1 MTPWERATL
10 ALRLLAADPGGLGGV
25 WVRAR
30 SGPVRERF
38 VAGLDALPLPVRKI
52 HPGIADEQL
61 YGGVDLSAT
70 LGAGKVV
77 WQEGLLARPRALVLP
92 MAERCAPGLAARL
105 AGALDAREGHCLIA
119 LDEGAEPDEAL
130 PVALTDRLALHLDL
144 GGVGYG
150 ETAPLPD
157 TPPRVPPVATLP
169 AAPESALRDLAAVAV
184 RLGIASLR
192 APLLALRAAKA
203 HAGLAGR
210 DQVTTEDLA
219 AAVELVLAPR
229 ATQAPDEAPEQEPGE
244 PDSPDTEPQ
253 ESDAPENME
262 GDGDAEGEEDAPRI
276 PEEILLEAAAAALPR
291 DLLEKLAQG
300 RAPRAAAGAS
310 GTGAGR
316 KGNRRGR
323 PLPARPGRLDGQARV
338 DMISTLRAAA
348 PWQPLRRRQAADG
361 VADRPVHIRQ
371 SDIRTKRYQE
381 QSDRLLIFVVD
392 ASGSA
397 AMTRLAEAKGAVELL
412 LGEAYARRDHVAL
425 VAFRGEGAEVLLPPT
440 RSLVQTK
447 RRLAALPGGGG
458 TPLATGLR
466 TAMDLARAAQAR
478 GMTPTLALLTDGRA
492 NIALD
497 GSANRQAAAADAT
510 QYARAIRAQAIP
522 GLVID
527 MSPRPQ
533 PALKTLA
540 SEMGAPY
547 LAMPRADAGR
557 LSAAVSSAVDA

>member
-1 MTPWERATL
+1 MTPWARTTL

-30 SGPVRERF
+30 SGPVRERL
-38 VAGLDALPLPVRKI
+38 VAGLGALPLPVRKI

-77 WQEGLLARPRALVLP
+77 WQDGLLARPRALVLP

-144 GGVGYG
+144 DGVGYG

-157 TPPRVPPVATLP
+157 TPPRVPPVAALP

-203 HAGLAGR
+203 HAALAGR
-210 DQVTTEDLA
+210 DEVGTEDLA

-229 ATQAPDEAPEQEPGE
+229 ATQVPADEAPEPEPEPEE
-244 PDSPDTEPQ
+244 PDSPDTDPQ
-253 ESDAPENME
+253 ESDAP
-262 GDGDAEGEEDAPRI
+262 DDAEGDEDEPRI

-323 PLPARPGRLDGQARV
+323 PLPARPGRLDGQTRV

-458 TPLATGLR
+458 TPLAAGLR
-466 TAMDLARAAQAR
+466 AAMELARAAQGR

-497 GSANRQAAAADAT
+497 GSSNRQAAAADAT

-540 SEMGAPY
+540 GEMGAPY